1 MITYQAVLWV
11 FQSLIIILKII
22 LATRTIFI
30 FMVFL
35 SSMNLTS
42 TVRSMITKTIRLL
55 RLSFVMKPSASKDKG
70 SLFLMKLQQ
79 KMPAIISLQ

>member
-42 TVRSMITKTIRLL
+42 TVRSMITKTIHL
-55 RLSFVMKPSASKDKG
+55 RQLSFVMKPSASKDKG